1 MSQKHINY
9 LSRDFEAVR
18 SELMKFSNQYYPEV
32 FDDFNDSSIGAWF
45 IDMVAAVADDLNYHI
60 DRTYQETN
68 IDSANMK
75 STILNLA
82 RTNGLKVP
90 GRKASMC
97 EVEISCVLPT
107 NSTDISLPDWNYAP
121 ILQRTSLVSA
131 GNQNFQLT
139 EDVNFGEQFNSDGY
153 SNRKIVPSRNGNGD
167 ITGYTVSK
175 STIVINGNSKVY
187 RKVLSSSDVKP
198 FMEIVLPENNI
209 LEVESVIFKETSD
222 YTTSPSIYEYFVDA
236 EEYRIS
242 SDAVMTYRFFECDS
256 LADQWRFGD
265 VVNYSNYVVDKIR
278 QPHKYVDY
286 TEGNKETTRSTRY
299 YVGKWK
305 PIRQKFITE
314 FTDNGY
320 MKLIFGSGVKYDE
333 VPEKQTQYADY
344 MTTKLINNDMLGVLP
359 NEGWT
364 MFVLYRVGGGISTN
378 LGPGA
383 INKISLANIDWGGNI
398 AVTDGLKRGGV
409 ITSMKVTNISTA
421 LAGKDEPSVAE
432 LKNLIKYNTSAQNRA
447 VTVKDYKVKLMQMPP
462 RYGAPFRN
470 CVLETNNKIEMDFLG
485 MNANGKLD
493 SSLPETL
500 VTNVIEYMSH
510 FKQINDYIEI
520 KSGRIYNIGVAIDAF
535 IDKNYNPGNVV
546 KNIID
551 RVTDYFDV
559 EKHDMGE
566 DIFVGDLEKEITL
579 LDGVISLIDLRI
591 YKIWNGS
598 YSPDKCPLPS
608 VIESTGCDPV
618 SNNTFVLED
627 SNAMSEQIDL
637 NAIDHVLLSD
647 YNSMFEIR
655 QESIDIQ
662 VQIKTR

>member
-1 MSQKHINY
+1 MSNKHINY
-9 LSRDFEAVR
+9 LSRDFEAVK
-18 SELMKFSNQYYPEV
+18 SELLKFSNQYYPEV

-45 IDMVAAVADDLNYHI
+45 IDMVSAIGDDLNYHI
-60 DRTYQETN
+60 DRTFQETN
-68 IDSANMK
+68 IDSANLR
-75 STILNLA
+75 STVLNLA
-82 RTNGLKVP
+82 RTNGFKVP

-97 EVEISCVLPT
+97 EIEVSCVLPT
-107 NSTDISLPDWNYAP
+107 DTTDISSPDWRYAP
-121 ILQRTSLVSA
+121 ILQRTSIVSA
-131 GNQNFQLT
+131 GNNNFQLT
-139 EDVNFGEQFNSDGY
+139 EDVNFAEQFNSDGY
-153 SNRKIVPSRNGNGD
+153 SNRTIVPSRNGNGD
-167 ITGYTVSK
+167 VTGYTITK
-175 STIVINGNSKVY
+175 STIAVNGNSKVY
-187 RKVLSSSDVKP
+187 RKVLSASDVKP
-198 FMEIVLPENNI
+198 FMEIVLPEDNV

-222 YTTSPSIYEYFVDA
+222 YSTSPNVYEYFIDA

-265 VVNYSNYVVDKIR
+265 VVNYSNYIVDDIR
-278 QPHKYVDY
+278 KPHKYVDY
-286 TEGNKETTRSTRY
+286 TEGDKETTRATRY
-299 YVGKWK
+299 YVGEWK
-305 PIRQKFITE
+305 PLRQKFITE

-320 MKLIFGSGVKYDE
+320 IKLIFGSGIKYDE
-333 VPEKQTQYADY
+333 VPKKQTKYADY
-344 MTTKLINNDMLGVLP
+344 IASKLINNDMLGVLP

-364 MFVLYRVGGGISTN
+364 MFVRYRVGGGISTN

-398 AVTDGLKRGGV
+398 ADTNGTLRGNV

-447 VTVKDYKVKLMQMPP
+447 VTVKDYKVKLMQMQP

-500 VTNVIEYMSH
+500 VTNVIKYMSH
-510 FKQINDYIEI
+510 YKQINDYIEI
-520 KSGRIYNIGVAIDAF
+520 KSGRIYNIGVSVDAF

-551 RVTDYFDV
+551 TVTDYFDV
-559 EKHDMGE
+559 NKHDMGE

-579 LDGVISLIDLRI
+579 VDGVISLIGIKI

-598 YSPDKCPLPS
+598 YSPDKCPLPT
-608 VIESTGCDPV
+608 VIDGAGCEPV
-618 SNNTFVLED
+618 SSSPFILED
-627 SNAMSEQIDL
+627 RNAMSEQIDL
-637 NAIDHVLLSD
+637 DAIDHVLLSD
-647 YNSMFEIR
+647 YNSLFEIR
-655 QESIDIQ
+655 QPSIDIQ
-662 VQIKTR
+662 VSIKSR